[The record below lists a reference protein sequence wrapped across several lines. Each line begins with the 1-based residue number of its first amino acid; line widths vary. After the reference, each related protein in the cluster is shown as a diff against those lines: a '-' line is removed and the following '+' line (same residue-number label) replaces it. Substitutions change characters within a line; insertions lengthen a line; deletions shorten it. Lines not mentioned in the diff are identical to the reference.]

1 MIVTICARMTRIGAN
16 AMSDPRNRNVSPH
29 TRSNSLLPL
38 KSVNIKF
45 ACLKKYPCYLSGPQN
60 SHFVNKQSFIL
71 TTTSQ
76 DQNMAGLSCMLLVQA
91 NRWIIAFYA
100 LSIHLRYL
108 SIYYFRSISIY
119 LSVCLSA
126 IYLSISSICL
136 NVRLPQGL
144 SIFLSIYLSFL
155 YIYLSIYISF
165 YPSQLLCI

>member
-1 MIVTICARMTRIGAN
+1 MIVANCARMARIGAN

-29 TRSNSLLPL
+29 PL
-38 KSVNIKF
+38 SFSSSPKIFVNIKF

-76 DQNMAGLSCMLLVQA
+76 DQNMAGLSCMLVQA

-108 SIYYFRSISIY
+108 SIYISIYFRYISIIY
-119 LSVCLSA
+119 LSVSM
-126 IYLSISSICL
+126 
-136 NVRLPQGL
+136 
-144 SIFLSIYLSFL
+144 
-155 YIYLSIYISF
+155 
-165 YPSQLLCI
+165 